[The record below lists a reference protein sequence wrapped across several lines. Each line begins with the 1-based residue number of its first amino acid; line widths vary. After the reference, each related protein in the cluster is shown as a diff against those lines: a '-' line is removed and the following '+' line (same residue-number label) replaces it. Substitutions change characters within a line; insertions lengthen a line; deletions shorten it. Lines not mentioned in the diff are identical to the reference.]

1 MPIQRR
7 LKATLKVTLKIYNV
21 DTDYESVDQ
30 ELRSTDIDQSTIST
44 VDMVY
49 RLLLNNTSDL

>member
-21 DTDYESVDQ
+21 DTGYESVDQ
-30 ELRSTDIDQSTIST
+30 GLSSTNIDQSTIST
-44 VDMVY
+44 VDIVY
-49 RLLLNNTSDL
+49 WLSFNNTCDL